1 MSKRDYIDT
10 YTYSK
15 EELQFMVDLGL
26 KIKAAIKDG
35 YYPPLLK
42 NKSLGM
48 IFEQTSTRTRNL
60 AEAAMTELGVM
71 HYTLHLVKF
80 NLMKVVMNH

>member
-1 MSKRDYIDT
+1 MAKRDFIDT

-15 EELQFMVDLGL
+15 EEFQFMVDLGL

-35 YYPPLLK
+35 YYPQLLK

-48 IFEQTSTRTRNL
+48 IFEQTSTRTR
-60 AEAAMTELGVM
+60 
-71 HYTLHLVKF
+71 
-80 NLMKVVMNH
+80 